1 MNYKVVILPILIC
14 LLSSR
19 CFQHRTNKAS
29 SEASPAEPVNETET
43 PITSKEYHVRY
54 DKLDI
59 YLNDQPI
66 QTVLMVYQF
75 DTEKFSY
82 YKNNDR
88 RGKPPVG

>member
-1 MNYKVVILPILIC
+1 MTSRVRMEPLTEIENVFCPQFDYIRKDREHILVPQFID
-14 LLSSR
+14 R
-19 CFQHRTNKAS
+19 YN
-29 SEASPAEPVNETET
+29 NG
-43 PITSKEYHVRY
+43 HVRHK

-75 DTEKFSY
+75 DTEKFWY

>member
-1 MNYKVVILPILIC
+1 MEPLTEIENVFCPQFDYIRKDREHILVQQFID
-14 LLSSR
+14 R
-19 CFQHRTNKAS
+19 YN
-29 SEASPAEPVNETET
+29 NG
-43 PITSKEYHVRY
+43 HVRHK

-75 DTEKFSY
+75 DTEKFWY